1 MKITAKS
8 WNNYIG
14 KLAKVNQKAGIM
26 MRKYVEAHGVE
37 NTKALMDYAMAL
49 IQKYG
54 EGSAELACQM
64 YDAMAELSGVV
75 LPSAEPAEIVKYKEV
90 AKMVNATKNSI
101 DQLERGVERL
111 VKKAG
116 ADTTLKNAE
125 RDNAEFAWIPHGDTC
140 AYCLSLAAQGWRHVS
155 LNTVGNGYAEHIHA
169 NCDCEYAVRF
179 NKKTTVQGYDPDKYS
194 EMFENAE
201 GETQKEKINYIR
213 RLNQHKGTKIEIT
226 SQAIE
231 KVKQISIKGN
241 TEENDIL
248 IQKAHKELLRIA
260 KEEND
265 SNEVAVLIN
274 LNKNET
280 TMFVKGKRHEVDIY
294 ADTEIYHLLTMAPK
308 QSLTLCHNHP
318 GATDFSANDISVFMR
333 HNTIKT
339 MTIVTNKGNVRA
351 ISKSNEF
358 QIAKA
363 SKLMENCMDKNDDDI
378 EKSIE
383 EFLKKCY
390 SVGIVRQ

>member
-14 KLAKVNQKAGIM
+14 KLAKVNQKAGSM

-64 YDAMAELSGVV
+64 YDAMAELSGVA

-155 LNTVGNGYAEHIHA
+155 MNTVGNGYAEHIHA

-231 KVKQISIKGN
+231 KVK
-241 TEENDIL
+241 
-248 IQKAHKELLRIA
+248 
-260 KEEND
+260 
-265 SNEVAVLIN
+265 
-274 LNKNET
+274 
-280 TMFVKGKRHEVDIY
+280 
-294 ADTEIYHLLTMAPK
+294 
-308 QSLTLCHNHP
+308 
-318 GATDFSANDISVFMR
+318 
-333 HNTIKT
+333 
-339 MTIVTNKGNVRA
+339 
-351 ISKSNEF
+351 
-358 QIAKA
+358 
-363 SKLMENCMDKNDDDI
+363 
-378 EKSIE
+378 
-383 EFLKKCY
+383 
-390 SVGIVRQ
+390 